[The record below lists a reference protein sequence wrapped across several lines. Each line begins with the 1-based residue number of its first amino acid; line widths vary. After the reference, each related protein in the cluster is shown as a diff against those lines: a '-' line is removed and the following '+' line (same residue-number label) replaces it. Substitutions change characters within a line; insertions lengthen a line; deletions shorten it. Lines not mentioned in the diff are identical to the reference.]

1 MFFRTVLA
9 YHGVMG
15 SAEVAHH
22 SKLLDAEDHHVLIQM
37 GKAQVN
43 TQLDYFTVRDQLIGE
58 GYDGAAVDEIMNELG
73 LVGMDDIDPSVV
85 GIVKGA
91 LPPPVQQGLSFND
104 VLNRL
109 MDEGYAQDDV
119 FVAMMGI
126 GLEHGSVWSTDLI
139 EEWIVPEIKKSLGP
153 PR

>member
-58 GYDGAAVDEIMNELG
+58 GYDGAAVDEIMNGLD
-73 LVGMDDIDPSVV
+73 LVGMDDIDPSMVGVV
-85 GIVKGA
+85 KEA
-91 LPPPVQQGLSFND
+91 LPPPVQQGLSFHD

-109 MDEGYAQDDV
+109 MVEGHDPNHIGTTMIDMGLIPGGEDIDPSR
-119 FVAMMGI
+119 VA
-126 GLEHGSVWSTDLI
+126 D
-139 EEWIVPEIKKSLGP
+139 IKAALQPQFPG
-153 PR
+153 